1 MAFRFMMSTAA
12 SALLAATAIGA
23 MGMAA
28 AQTPPAASDP
38 VLVAPDPADDGNT
51 DNGVRAAPSGEVS
64 ETPLPGSPPSM
75 QLDLPSRRAHSIS
88 RHAPTQA
95 RLSVA
100 LAQSEAASADQ
111 PGLQAAGPS
120 PGQPAQAQEVV
131 FEGSSGQLTALDTLP
146 TSLPTVAEADASDED
161 AADAPP
167 VGGARDAPEPQE
179 ARASEPQEAQASDA
193 GPDAPGPEE
202 ARAYGLAQ
210 PDADPP
216 PPPAEIADSGDAQDA
231 SARAATPAPQSMQ
244 QHVAFPR
251 RSVEAA
257 AAFDDYMQSAA
268 GIGAELKTGSDVAEA
283 LRMAAAYEPKQ
294 LEEGMIAYGAIAA
307 LQDARFVYGVMDAAA
322 DGRSRQM
329 LIREILDDPHAAGRL
344 PGADEASAIAAAA
357 ILREARP
364 VISEGK
370 ALRQASYDVQHQ
382 AWSTAK
388 ADSPG
393 RLLRAKAESA
403 ALFSAHDGDMAR
415 LLTRITALRDDDNRV
430 SRTHGEAA
438 SRSIALAALAILD
451 GARTQADGGVERL
464 LSEYNTTECLKMAK
478 LNLFQCLSVAG
489 PEYEDVFCLGKH
501 AVLDT
506 GQCIADAADPS
517 ANVQISALRT
527 RTYAD
532 AGR

>member
-1 MAFRFMMSTAA
+1 MTFRFMMSTAA

-23 MGMAA
+23 TGMAA
-28 AQTPPAASDP
+28 AQTQPAASDA
-38 VLVAPDPADDGNT
+38 VLVAPDPADTVNT
-51 DNGVRAAPSGEVS
+51 DNGVRAAPSGQVS
-64 ETPLPGSPPSM
+64 EARLPGSPQSM
-75 QLDLPSRRAHSIS
+75 QLDLPSRRTHSIS
-88 RHAPTQA
+88 HHTPTQA
-95 RLSVA
+95 RLSVG
-100 LAQSEAASADQ
+100 LTQSEAASADQ
-111 PGLQAAGPS
+111 PGPQIADPS
-120 PGQPAQAQEVV
+120 PGEAAQARAIV
-131 FEGSSGQLTALDTLP
+131 FQGRSGQLTALDTLP
-146 TSLPTVAEADASDED
+146 ASFPAVAEPEASDED
-161 AADAPP
+161 AAEAPA
-167 VGGARDAPEPQE
+167 VDSTRDAPEPQM
-179 ARASEPQEAQASDA
+179 AQASEPQEAQASDA

-210 PDADPP
+210 PDARE
-216 PPPAEIADSGDAQDA
+216 PAEVADSGDAQDA
-231 SARAATPAPQSMQ
+231 SARAATPEPQSMQ

-268 GIGAELKTGSDVAEA
+268 SIGAELKTGSDVAEA
-283 LRMAAAYEPKQ
+283 LKMAAAYEPKQ

-370 ALRQASYDVQHQ
+370 ALKQASYDVQHQ

-388 ADSPG
+388 AFDGAG
-393 RLLRAKAESA
+393 RLSLAKAESA
-403 ALFSAHDGDMAR
+403 SLFNAHDGDMAR

-430 SRTHGEAA
+430 SRAHGEAS

-451 GARTQADGGVERL
+451 GAQTQADGGVERL

-517 ANVQISALRT
+517 ANVQLSALRT